1 MNKSNNISEIRIF
14 KLVERPTTYT
24 KDKRD
29 CILDLPKVI
38 PSNKKHTVLV
48 IHLINW
54 PFFTQISLLRLHFSH
69 KVKKLWKK
77 LLHNCGFW
85 FTLINSP
92 KLFYIDVC

>member
-48 IHLINW
+48 IHLIN
-54 PFFTQISLLRLHFSH
+54 
-69 KVKKLWKK
+69 
-77 LLHNCGFW
+77 
-85 FTLINSP
+85 
-92 KLFYIDVC
+92 